1 MEEALKVRVTAD
13 TSQFSAAMNGA
24 RDKVRAFKADT
35 DNLRIKAAWGDEMAK
50 NAKKAGLS
58 FNDIKQRIKATADAM
73 GGTMAQATEA
83 VGLQVDKL
91 ANNWGEAAAASR
103 TAGASATVAG
113 AETATAARTAGAAL
127 HSALGV
133 IGMILAAIAA
143 VIAAIKKIKEAHDA
157 IVKKILEG
165 AKKMAEVL
173 YTVVKTVNVALIGA
187 IKKAVEGVKALI
199 SKITSGDLDNLYNW
213 AKTSGNAVA
222 DSMDRINSAL
232 INAKNGVA
240 ALLAPLVNSLAPVLD
255 WIVDKFVA
263 LVNVVSKFFA
273 ALGGK
278 ATYISVKK
286 AAVSYGDAAAGAM
299 DNATDSAKAYKR
311 ELLGFDEI
319 NKLPAP
325 DAGGSSGG
333 SGGGSGGGGSAG
345 SMFEEVSTGGESAGE
360 IFKNFLDKVEAGL
373 PNFGKVLNETAEKIN
388 KWVSEF
394 NAVFGDEGIQQR
406 ITNVVAK
413 ATELLNNF
421 VSKVNFKA
429 IGEALA
435 NGLNTALNFVNTFTY
450 TFDWNNLGT
459 QIANTVN
466 GFFEKIKPAEIGR
479 LLASPFNIAFGTL
492 AGLTGGL
499 DWQKMANSLGQI
511 INHAIKNLNV
521 DDVTAT
527 LSNTLKGLDIAL
539 KELTVTIEWDSL
551 SDKLTQ
557 LGTGLCDAIIKYLPD
572 LTQSAL
578 QFASKFIS
586 ALKSALNSETMQTKI
601 AQAAYYIVDGF
612 MKLKE
617 KYNEFKK
624 IFDEA
629 IFSALTGAFFA
640 WYENSPLK
648 TFIEWVRPDL
658 AKVFDDLKAEFLK
671 GGKESGKGF
680 EDGVNK
686 SKPKLTT
693 FVDNAGKVFTSAG
706 NTLAN
711 HFKKPISETTN
722 GGWSPKFTR
731 LGNAMLQDAHHVG
744 NVSGGGLIGNMKKTV
759 NAGTDG
765 SWYPKLNKIGDKMFE
780 YVKTKGTATGSGN
793 QMLENMKSPL
803 IKGTDGRWY
812 PSLKAIGNKMY
823 NSALNDKIGK
833 GSGDKVLENMKAPL
847 ANGTANWAP
856 GLHKIGDKMYNS
868 ALKDKIGSG
877 SGNVI
882 TDNMKNPII
891 KATNGSWTPGFSG
904 LAGKMAN
911 QVKTSGGKAGTNV
924 ATNVKKPIKEVAEGG
939 WSPGFGGLD
948 GEMQRNVGT
957 SGHSAGSQVGTNIKS
972 GIHDALQNAAIT
984 LGNAAGQVLETIT
997 MNFFGFA
1004 SGGYPATGQ
1013 LFIAREAGP
1022 EMVGTIGGRTAVA
1035 NNDQIVAAVSQGVA
1049 SAVASVLGADG
1060 GSTEVNVYMDSQ
1072 RVAQA
1077 ANAGNALMN
1086 RRFNVVV
1093 S

>member
-255 WIVDKFVA
+255 WIVDKFVS

-278 ATYISVKK
+278 STYISVKK

-373 PNFGKVLNETAEKIN
+373 PKFDKALQNTATKIN
-388 KWVSEF
+388 QWATNFYK
-394 NAVFGDEGIQQR
+394 VFGDTGIQKR
-406 ITNVVAK
+406 VTDVTTKIATVLNKFVKSIDFNKIGK
-413 ATELLNNF
+413 ALG
-421 VSKVNFKA
+421 A
-429 IGEALA
+429 GI
-435 NGLNTALNFVNTFTY
+435 NTALNFLVTFVDK
-450 TFDWNNLGT
+450 FNWKNLGKKL
-459 QIANTVN
+459 ADFVN
-466 GFFEKIKPAEIGR
+466 GVAKAINADNLGK
-479 LLASPFNIAFGTL
+479 LLVAPWNIAWKTL
-492 AGLTGGL
+492 SGFINGL
-499 DWQKMANSLGQI
+499 DWKTLANKVGGA
-511 INHAIKNLNV
+511 INSALKNLSVKDFINTIEGAFKGVTIFIKNL
-521 DDVTAT
+521 TA
-527 LSNTLKGLDIAL
+527 KID
-539 KELTVTIEWDSL
+539 WDAM
-551 SDKLTQ
+551 SDKLAK
-557 LGTGLCDAIIKYLPD
+557 LGTGLANAIIKYLPD
-572 LTQSAL
+572 LTKNAL
-578 QFASKFIS
+578 QFASKFIAAIKD
-586 ALKSALNSETMQTKI
+586 ALSNEEMQGKI
-601 AQAAYYIVDGF
+601 AKAAYLIVDGF

-629 IFSALTGAFFA
+629 IFKALTGAFLA

-648 TFIEWVRPDL
+648 NILEFLNPALKPAFDALKQSFEENGKTGGTTYTKGMKTATQNGLDTSAIKFEKFNTNMNSAAKAGKPFETIGTTISGQITGKTQSLIDKPAITFSKMGTKLTSLVAGVGEGAGSKLGNNIADKLQTKVNAPGTSFGKTGSSLIKAVGGVGEGAGATLGNNINNKVQ
-658 AKVFDDLKAEFLK
+658 AKVNDPGISFKNTGASL
-671 GGKESGKGF
+671 
-680 EDGVNK
+680 
-686 SKPKLTT
+686 
-693 FVDNAGKVFTSAG
+693 TSAVKKTGEGAGSVIG
-706 NTLAN
+706 NN
-711 HFKKPISETTN
+711 IV
-722 GGWSPKFTR
+722 
-731 LGNAMLQDAHHVG
+731 NAIKAKLNTDITVTGKIVG
-744 NVSGGGLIGNMKKTV
+744 SGGGHYT
-759 NAGTDG
+759 
-765 SWYPKLNKIGDKMFE
+765 
-780 YVKTKGTATGSGN
+780 
-793 QMLENMKSPL
+793 
-803 IKGTDGRWY
+803 
-812 PSLKAIGNKMY
+812 
-823 NSALNDKIGK
+823 
-833 GSGDKVLENMKAPL
+833 
-847 ANGTANWAP
+847 
-856 GLHKIGDKMYNS
+856 
-868 ALKDKIGSG
+868 
-877 SGNVI
+877 
-882 TDNMKNPII
+882 
-891 KATNGSWTPGFSG
+891 
-904 LAGKMAN
+904 
-911 QVKTSGGKAGTNV
+911 
-924 ATNVKKPIKEVAEGG
+924 
-939 WSPGFGGLD
+939 
-948 GEMQRNVGT
+948 
-957 SGHSAGSQVGTNIKS
+957 
-972 GIHDALQNAAIT
+972 
-984 LGNAAGQVLETIT
+984 
-997 MNFFGFA
+997 FA
-1004 SGGYPATGQ
+1004 SGGYPSTGQ
-1013 LFIAREAGP
+1013 LFLAREAGP
-1022 EMVGTIGGRTAVA
+1022 ELVGSIGGRTAVA

-1049 SAVASVLGADG
+1049 SAVASVLGAGG